1 MKENTYKPER
11 ELDMKFTKV
20 IRSYME
26 KTLTEKRN
34 IANNADLETQAYL
47 NRKKRAENEIQ
58 AIIDRAQK
66 EAREVLDRYGMD
78 MEARR
83 YGEKEDASKA
93 IIQFYNQYVRNEKEV
108 NAQRERES
116 ARYKHQ
122 ADIMEQIEL
131 DCALGADK
139 ETFMAML
146 DKATF

>member
-1 MKENTYKPER
+1 
-11 ELDMKFTKV
+11 MKFTKV

-26 KTLTEKRN
+26 KTLNEKRYA
-34 IANNADLETQAYL
+34 ANKADPETQAYL
-47 NRKKRAENEIQ
+47 NRKQCAENEIQ
-58 AIIDRAQK
+58 AIVD
-66 EAREVLDRYGMD
+66 EARYKVREVLDRYGMD
-78 MEARR
+78 MAVRS
-83 YGEKEDASKA
+83 YGNMEDTAESVVPFNKMS
-93 IIQFYNQYVRNEKEV
+93 VKNEKE
-108 NAQRERES
+108 AKARSERES

>member
-1 MKENTYKPER
+1 
-11 ELDMKFTKV
+11 MKFTKV

-26 KTLTEKRN
+26 KTLNEKRCA
-34 IANNADLETQAYL
+34 ANKADPETQAYL
-47 NRKKRAENEIQ
+47 SRKQCAENEIQ
-58 AIIDRAQK
+58 AIVD
-66 EAREVLDRYGMD
+66 EARYKVRDVLDRYGMD
-78 MEARR
+78 MTVRSF
-83 YGEKEDASKA
+83 GSKEDAVKS
-93 IIQFYNQYVRNEKEV
+93 IISFHNQYVKSEKEFK
-108 NAQRERES
+108 AQSERES

>member
-1 MKENTYKPER
+1 
-11 ELDMKFTKV
+11 MKFTKV

-26 KTLTEKRN
+26 KTLNEKRN
-34 IANNADLETQAYL
+34 VANKADPETQAYL
-47 NRKKRAENEIQ
+47 SRKQCAENEIQ
-58 AIIDRAQK
+58 AIVDRAQK

-78 MEARR
+78 MAVRS
-83 YGEKEDASKA
+83 YGSMEDASKA
-93 IIQFYNQYVRNEKEV
+93 IISFRNQYVKSEKEV
-108 NAQRERES
+108 KAQNERES

>member
-1 MKENTYKPER
+1 
-11 ELDMKFTKV
+11 MKFTKV

-26 KTLTEKRN
+26 KTLNEKRN

-47 NRKKRAENEIQ
+47 NRKKCAENEIQ

-66 EAREVLDRYGMD
+66 EAREVLDRFGMD

-139 ETFMAML
+139 ETFMTML

>member
-1 MKENTYKPER
+1 
-11 ELDMKFTKV
+11 MKFTKV

-26 KTLTEKRN
+26 KTLNEKRCA
-34 IANNADLETQAYL
+34 ANKADPETQAYL
-47 NRKKRAENEIQ
+47 NRKQHAKDEIRAIVDHARDE
-58 AIIDRAQK
+58 AQ
-66 EAREVLDRYGMD
+66 EVLDRYGLD
-78 MEARR
+78 MSIRF
-83 YGEKEDASKA
+83 YGDMVDASKA
-93 IIQFYNQYVRNEKEV
+93 IISFNDQYVKSEKEFK
-108 NAQRERES
+108 AQIERED